1 MLELL
6 CMSILGAS
14 YVYACIDER
23 AKEKK
28 LKEEERIFELKLKVF
43 WYAVS
48 NNRLYNDVVKDL
60 ENGTLSW
67 DEIERA
73 NNI

>member
-48 NNRLYNDVVKDL
+48 NNTQCWLANFVGANERSVK
-60 ENGTLSW
+60 
-67 DEIERA
+67 
-73 NNI
+73 